1 MPEPIPPTPPGP
13 VPVRAVYVVTTMPRP
28 RHTPRSIARGV
39 RAVAALLTSA
49 GVALAGAA
57 LGLPCA
63 AWWRNCATSVRQAV
77 REHRAEGGA

>member
-1 MPEPIPPTPPGP
+1 MPEPNPPVLPRP
-13 VPVRAVYVVTTMPRP
+13 VPVRAVYVVLPRP
-28 RHTPRSIARGV
+28 RRTPRSIARGV
-39 RAVAALLTSA
+39 RAVAALLASA

-63 AWWRNCATSVRQAV
+63 GWWRSCAADVRQAV